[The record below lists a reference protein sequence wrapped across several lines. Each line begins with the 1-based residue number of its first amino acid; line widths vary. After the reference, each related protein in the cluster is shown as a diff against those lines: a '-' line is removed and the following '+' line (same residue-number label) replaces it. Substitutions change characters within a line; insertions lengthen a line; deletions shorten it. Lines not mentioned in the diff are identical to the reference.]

1 MTPAIPAVRNL
12 FRAALVIFVITVV
25 IGILNGTDIWDP
37 PRNALL
43 THVHAGTLGWITLSV
58 TGAAIWMFAGDRVGD
73 GKALANF
80 TLAAVSIYVI
90 AFWAGTGIYRPIAG
104 ILAFVA
110 FTWLLVW
117 VVRAVPGGTM
127 TVPKLSV
134 LLSLVSLFI
143 GAVLGV
149 LLGLQIAGV
158 ELIGGDVGDRIA
170 EAHPGTMVIGFV
182 ILAGLGITEWLL
194 RSGAAKPMGQAKAG
208 VVQVSLFFLAGV
220 VIIVGILGQVEGLA
234 ETGGALQV
242 LGLFIFLPRVAKD
255 LAPSRWRDASIPGL
269 YARFAVL
276 GLITSVAL
284 LVVLIQQLTS
294 DVPFPELVH
303 ILLAYDHNNF
313 ILVMTNIIL
322 GMMAA
327 SVVVSD
333 RVNRWFIAGVNL
345 GAAGFI
351 VGLLAQSDV
360 LKRIFTPILGL
371 TLLWAIWTYLRA
383 APATERAETA
393 ART

>member
-1 MTPAIPAVRNL
+1 
-12 FRAALVIFVITVV
+12 
-25 IGILNGTDIWDP
+25 
-37 PRNALL
+37 
-43 THVHAGTLGWITLSV
+43 
-58 TGAAIWMFAGDRVGD
+58 
-73 GKALANF
+73 
-80 TLAAVSIYVI
+80 
-90 AFWAGTGIYRPIAG
+90 
-104 ILAFVA
+104 
-110 FTWLLVW
+110 
-117 VVRAVPGGTM
+117 M
-127 TVPKLSV
+127 TVPKLSL

-149 LLGLQIAGV
+149 LLGLQIAGFP
-158 ELIGGDVGDRIA
+158 LIGGDVGDRIA

-194 RSGAAKPMGQAKAG
+194 RSGSAKPVGQEKAG

-242 LGLFIFLPRVAKD
+242 VGLFIFLPRIAKD
-255 LAPSRWRDASIPGL
+255 LAPSRWLESIPGL
-269 YARFAVL
+269 YARLAVV
-276 GLITSVAL
+276 GLVTSVAL

-294 DVPFPELVH
+294 GASFPEFRH
-303 ILLAYDHNNF
+303 TLLAYDHNNF
-313 ILVMTNIIL
+313 ILVMTNIVL

-333 RVNRWFIAGVNL
+333 RVNYWVIAGVNI

-351 VGLLAQSDV
+351 VALLAQSDA
-360 LKRIFTPILGL
+360 LKRIFTPILGIA
-371 TLLWAIWTYLRA
+371 LLWAIWTYLRA
-383 APATERAETA
+383 APATERAEDA